1 MNESDTS
8 VKTNNSEIFI
18 IDHDNQEIAEYG
30 NGMFIKLRDRDISAT
45 ANIVGKKVF

>member
-8 VKTNNSEIFI
+8 LKTISSEIFV
-18 IDHDNQEIAEYG
+18 IDDDNQEIAEYG

-45 ANIVGKKVF
+45 ANIIGKKVF